1 MDLSQLL
8 ETPAVALQLELES
21 FGPAPIQLPTF
32 QDVGHAVFTRPD
44 GRQSG
49 ILDTHGSMA
58 NRLEDAVWDD
68 PNETV
73 IDCLQQMPFVSVR
86 TPSGQLVT
94 ASLRESHRLNSPYIY
109 MSYLADGAKFEDYL
123 AERLQVA
130 DGTPGGYP
138 PKVAAIF
145 AELDPCSLIHG
156 TFMSYSKKFQLSGA
170 GSKLTAALTGFAE
183 AQGISPV
190 EYGTGKQ
197 DRVNAR
203 GSAFSKT
210 SQKESETAPEKG
222 SEVGFGTFQTPATM
236 WSAERI
242 AAYYYLDIDL
252 LRSYRLGDT
261 FLEWAVGLSLLKILR
276 FIERGL
282 RLRSRC
288 ILQPQLSESGHI
300 ALDLTLP
307 IQLRGNY
314 FDWGLPDRAQL
325 EQRLEQLT
333 QQLHQDGTFGD
344 PMVLRDGVTGRS

>member
-58 NRLEDAVWDD
+58 NRLEDAVLDD

-94 ASLRESHRLNSPYIY
+94 ASLRASHRLNSPYIY
-109 MSYLADGAKFEDYL
+109 MSYLADGTKFEDYL

-145 AELDPCSLIHG
+145 AELDPCLLIHG
-156 TFMSYSKKFQLSGA
+156 TFMSYSKKFQLSGT

-183 AQGISPV
+183 AEGISPV

-197 DRVNAR
+197 DCVDTRQKAF
-203 GSAFSKT
+203 GSAAS
-210 SQKESETAPEKG
+210 SEK
-222 SEVGFGTFQTPATM
+222 GFGTFQTPATM

-242 AAYYYLDIDL
+242 AAYYHLDIDL

-288 ILQPQLSESGHI
+288 ILQPQLSESGQI

-325 EQRLEQLT
+325 EQHLEQLT

-344 PMVLRDGVTGRS
+344 PIMLRDGVTGRS